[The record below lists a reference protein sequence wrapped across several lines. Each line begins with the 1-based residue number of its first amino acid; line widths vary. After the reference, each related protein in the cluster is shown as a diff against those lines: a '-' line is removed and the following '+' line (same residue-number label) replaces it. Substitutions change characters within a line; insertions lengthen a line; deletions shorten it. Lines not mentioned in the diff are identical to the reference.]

1 MKEFNII
8 AAFLGG
14 AALGLIIGILLAP
27 DKGSETRDKLASYLE
42 SKGIKLSREELDE
55 LISVVKEKFRKESQA
70 PGEEPSIEPVAE

>member
-14 AALGLIIGILLAP
+14 AAVGLIMGLLLAP
-27 DKGSETRDKLASYLE
+27 EKGSETREKLASYLE

-55 LISVVKEKFRKESQA
+55 LIKVVTDRFKKESQA
-70 PGEEPSIEPVAE
+70 PLEEPTVEPVTE